1 MSLFPVAR
9 MSPYVPR
16 MSFLGDTVS
25 DFDRIFDN
33 FFHGVPTMASH
44 SPSEKLMAN
53 VPRANILTSKEGYL
67 IEMAVPGFSRGDFN
81 INVED
86 NTLTISVSTEDGPE
100 YLDNLK
106 RREFSYSSFT
116 RSWTLPEGSSIE
128 NIAADYEAGILKVA
142 IPAESIN
149 QTSRQIEVR

>member
-1 MSLFPVAR
+1 
-9 MSPYVPR
+9 
-16 MSFLGDTVS
+16 
-25 DFDRIFDN
+25 
-33 FFHGVPTMASH
+33 
-44 SPSEKLMAN
+44 
-53 VPRANILTSKEGYL
+53 
-67 IEMAVPGFSRGDFN
+67 MAVPGFSRGDFN

>member
-1 MSLFPVAR
+1 MSLFPVTR
-9 MSPYVPR
+9 MT
-16 MSFLGDTVS
+16 MLGD

-33 FFHGVPTMASH
+33 FFGMPARVSPSH
-44 SPSEKLMAN
+44 SDKLMTN
-53 VPRANILTSKEGYL
+53 VPRANILTNKEGYL
-67 IEMAVPGFSRGDFN
+67 IEMAVPGFSRGDFD

-86 NTLTISVSTEDGPE
+86 NALTISVSTEDGPE

-128 NIAADYEAGILKVA
+128 NIAADYEAGILKVL
-142 IPAESIN
+142 IPAESVGK
-149 QTSRQIEVR
+149 TSRQIEVR